1 MSEEDKN
8 EFTEQT
14 GDEDKTKENE
24 NAENGL
30 DPKTI
35 LAQKER
41 FREKY
46 QKEAEE
52 KAALQKELEVLKSS
66 QKKEEQQE
74 DKKKDAGS
82 ISEERIEAI
91 EFTLRHPEIDSK
103 TSSDVLEVAR
113 VKGINPDEALELPY
127 FKTYLEKKEEERKST
142 DAVPSSGRSPKVT
155 PDKPISQ
162 MTKEEH
168 RKLWESYQ
176 K

>member
-1 MSEEDKN
+1 MSEKDN
-8 EFTEQT
+8 DSTEQT
-14 GDEDKTKENE
+14 GGEDKTEENE
-24 NAENGL
+24 SAENEL
-30 DPKTI
+30 DPKTV

-52 KAALQKELEVLKSS
+52 KSALQKELEELKSS
-66 QKKEEQQE
+66 QKKEETTD
-74 DKKKDAGS
+74 DKKKDVGN

-103 TSSDVLEVAR
+103 ISLDVLEVAR

-127 FKTYLEKKEEERKST
+127 FKTYLEKKEEERKSS

-155 PDKPISQ
+155 PEKPISE
-162 MTKEEH
+162 MTQEEH
-168 RKLWESYQ
+168 RKLWESYR